1 MKTQVMDFLYFLLQ
15 SYQFEEMKNF
25 HENIRREIRE
35 TIRITLEMMTFPDS
49 PDAEALFMLRIACQ
63 VLALHFLNGQDCV
76 NLI

>member
-1 MKTQVMDFLYFLLQ
+1 MDFLYFVLQ
-15 SYQFEEMKNF
+15 SYQFEKMKNF

>member
-1 MKTQVMDFLYFLLQ
+1 MDFLYFLLQ
-15 SYQFEEMKNF
+15 SYRFEEMKNF

>member
-1 MKTQVMDFLYFLLQ
+1 MDFLYFVLQ
-15 SYQFEEMKNF
+15 SYQFEKMKNF

-35 TIRITLEMMTFPDS
+35 NIRSTLEMMTFPDS
-49 PDAEALFMLRIACQ
+49 PDTKASFSFRIASQ